1 MSDQAI
7 LTINAGSSSIK
18 FSVYE
23 NGDQLHELAMGQ
35 VEKLGPNARFV
46 LESPQQVT
54 EDLGTTDHASG
65 LHAILKHLPPFL
77 DGREV
82 TGVGHRIVHGGPE
95 FTKPVQ
101 LNNAVL
107 NHLASYEPLAP
118 LHQPYNLSAVRAAM
132 SAFPLAVQVGCF
144 DTAFH
149 RGHPWEH
156 DTYALPRRFYDQGVR
171 RYGFHGLSY
180 EYVSGQL
187 AQSAPDLAQGRVIIA
202 HLGNGASMC
211 GLKDGRSHCSTMGF
225 SAVEGLAMGTRTGQ
239 IDPGVILYLQD
250 HEGLST
256 QEVTNLIYRQSGLK
270 GLSDESHDM
279 RTLLASD
286 RPEAAQAI
294 TYYITRIR
302 HEIGGMAADLGG
314 LDALVFTGGVGEN
327 SDVIRARICEGMEW
341 LGLSLDPAA
350 NAAHRPEIGI
360 GKVRVFAIPTD
371 EEKVIARAVDRCL
384 G

>member
-23 NGDQLHELAMGQ
+23 NGEQLHELAVGQ

-46 LESPQQVT
+46 LEAPQQVT
-54 EDLGTTDHASG
+54 EDLGATDHASG
-65 LHAILKHLPPFL
+65 LQAILKHLPPFL

-101 LNNAVL
+101 LNDAVL
-107 NHLASYEPLAP
+107 QHLASYEPLAP

-187 AQSAPDLAQGRVIIA
+187 ARIAPDLAQGRVIIA

-256 QEVTNLIYRQSGLK
+256 QEVTQLIYRQSGLK

-286 RPEAAQAI
+286 KPEAAQAI

-327 SDVIRARICEGMEW
+327 SDVIRARICEGMGW
-341 LGLSLDPAA
+341 LGLGLDQAA
-350 NAAHRPEIGI
+350 NAAHQPEIGT
-360 GKVRVFAIPTD
+360 GKVRIFAIPTD